1 MNRITPNVLFMA
13 TTMLNLN
20 KYTFTDK
27 TLITTIFNGRSNS
40 LYNNTQTLLVKT
52 LPIVSINDDRTLTI
66 KEYLK
71 SINDIWMETISHS
84 DYPYTKISEEFK
96 LKPEFFYAY
105 NNLDAEEIEIDDEVY
120 KVKYLNS
127 LEVNYKISLDVNET
141 KDNIELFIQYN
152 DQLYSADY
160 IETFLNSIVNVINQ
174 LIEADIEKLSIG
186 EIELS
191 ENKEIPTFD
200 PINTPILHKRFE
212 KQVAENPD
220 NIALVASDATLTYKQ
235 LNERSNRIANS
246 LIEKGVKP
254 GSNVLVMLPRNSNLI
269 ATIIGIFKAG
279 CTFIPIDL
287 EYPAERI
294 KYIYENSEA
303 DYIINTEGTTKNTL
317 DINELIMEEN
327 VANPNVEVTSDD
339 LAYMIYTSGS
349 TGKPKGVMI
358 SHENACNE
366 AAENPKC
373 KYSSILS
380 IATIAFDTSLEDI
393 LTGITNGIKI
403 IFANDNEIKNVVDLT
418 KLIKENQPEVM
429 EFTPSRLLSYL
440 EIEEFC
446 NAIGCGKCIVMGGE
460 QFSAKAF
467 NGVKQYTNAKIYNS
481 YGPTEATIASNYKEI
496 TDPENITVGKALK
509 NYVTEVRDLDG
520 KLLPKGVMGE
530 LYIGG
535 IGVGKGYYN
544 MPEKTAEVYTT
555 INDIPYY
562 RSGDYAIELPNG
574 EIDIKGRID
583 NQIKLRGLRIE
594 IGEIES
600 NINRFPNIK
609 RTVVVIKEINNND
622 HLCAYF
628 TSDEKIDI
636 RLLKRYLNNKLTKYM
651 VPTVFMQ

>member
-1 MNRITPNVLFMA
+1 M
-13 TTMLNLN
+13 
-20 KYTFTDK
+20 
-27 TLITTIFNGRSNS
+27 
-40 LYNNTQTLLVKT
+40 
-52 LPIVSINDDRTLTI
+52 
-66 KEYLK
+66 
-71 SINDIWMETISHS
+71 
-84 DYPYTKISEEFK
+84 
-96 LKPEFFYAY
+96 KP
-105 NNLDAEEIEIDDEVY
+105 
-120 KVKYLNS
+120 
-127 LEVNYKISLDVNET
+127 
-141 KDNIELFIQYN
+141 
-152 DQLYSADY
+152 
-160 IETFLNSIVNVINQ
+160 
-174 LIEADIEKLSIG
+174 DIEKLSIG

-191 ENKEIPTFD
+191 ENKGIPTFD
-200 PINTPILHKRFE
+200 PIDTPILHERFE

-220 NIALVASDATLTYKQ
+220 NIALVASDATLTYKE
-235 LNERSNRIANS
+235 LNEKSNRIANS
-246 LIEKGVKP
+246 LIKKGVEP
-254 GSNVLVMLPRNSNLI
+254 GNNVLVMLPRNSNLI
-269 ATIIGIFKAG
+269 AAIIGIFKAG

-303 DYIINTEGTTKNTL
+303 DYIINTDGTTKNTL
-317 DINELIMEEN
+317 DINELIKEEN
-327 VANPNVEVTSDD
+327 IANPNVEITPDN

-358 SHENACNE
+358 SHENACNQ
-366 AAENPKC
+366 AEGNPKC
-373 KYSSILS
+373 EYSSILS

-467 NGVKQYTNAKIYNS
+467 NGIKQYTNAKVYNS

-496 TDPENITVGKALK
+496 TDPEIITVGKALK

-535 IGVGKGYYN
+535 TGVGKGYYN

-555 INDIPYY
+555 INDIN
-562 RSGDYAIELPNG
+562 RHQRKNRQS
-574 EIDIKGRID
+574 
-583 NQIKLRGLRIE
+583 NQ
-594 IGEIES
+594 
-600 NINRFPNIK
+600 
-609 RTVVVIKEINNND
+609 T
-622 HLCAYF
+622 
-628 TSDEKIDI
+628 
-636 RLLKRYLNNKLTKYM
+636 
-651 VPTVFMQ
+651 